1 VLLFNEAVS
10 ILKEIQKKIDI
21 PNDANF
27 QFVEKR
33 NIEITTEE
41 SISPMGVFEKNTRQV
56 VESETLAGNNLQD
69 LPTISE
75 LVVWIGY
82 FSKGPFFWELAIDM
96 NGTLVRL
103 RKSR

>member
-10 ILKEIQKKIDI
+10 ILKDLQKKIDI

-27 QFVEKR
+27 QFIEKR
-33 NIEITTEE
+33 NIEIIGDE
-41 SISPMGVFEKNTRQV
+41 SGSPIGIIETNSPQV
-56 VESETLAGNNLQD
+56 VESETPVGNNLQE
-69 LPTISE
+69 LPSISE

-82 FSKGPFFWELAIDM
+82 FSKGPFFWELAINM
-96 NGTLVRL
+96 NGELVRL